1 MAQTRVV
8 TISHTTGAGG
18 DNIGRRVATGIG
30 FRYVDEEIIQ
40 LAAERHGIDA
50 EIVADAERRKGL
62 LDRILGDMA
71 APPMM
76 LEPTGGMTMLPR
88 EAFVTREDVRT
99 LIVDAIK
106 ETADRGNVVI
116 VSHAAGIPLTGRR
129 DVLRSA
135 TFDNGGRTVETA
147 KPIGYGWRT
156 GPFEHAGIGGFYDL
170 LGPNNYSVEDGSYA
184 KVREA
189 TLTYHVGSVRGFG
202 DCTLGLVGRNLF
214 TFTNYSGY
222 DPETGVAGG
231 QTGSGL
237 INQVDAF
244 DFPTL
249 RSYTFSLSTRF

>member
-8 TISHTTGAGG
+8 TISHATGAGG
-18 DNIGRRVATGIG
+18 DNIGRSVAKGLG

-88 EAFVTREDVRT
+88 EAFVTREDVRA

-129 DVLRSA
+129 DVLR
-135 TFDNGGRTVETA
+135 VLITA
-147 KPIGYGWRT
+147 S
-156 GPFEHAGIGGFYDL
+156 FEPRARR
-170 LGPNNYSVEDGSYA
+170 VA
-184 KVREA
+184 EA
-189 TLTYHVGSVRGFG
+189 TRGSKADAEKSLKTSDAGRADYFVRFYGIEQELPTHYDVVINTDTLTPEEAT
-202 DCTLGLVGRNLF
+202 DLVIAAAR
-214 TFTNYSGY
+214 
-222 DPETGVAGG
+222 
-231 QTGSGL
+231 
-237 INQVDAF
+237 
-244 DFPTL
+244 
-249 RSYTFSLSTRF
+249 RH

>member
-8 TISHTTGAGG
+8 TISHATGAGG
-18 DNIGRRVATGIG
+18 DNIGRSVAKGLG

-71 APPMM
+71 APSMM

-88 EAFVTREDVRT
+88 EAFVTREDVRA

-129 DVLRSA
+129 DVLRVLITASFEPRA
-135 TFDNGGRTVETA
+135 RRVAEARRSTKADAEKTLKGEDAGRA
-147 KPIGYGWRT
+147 DYFLRFYGIEQELPT
-156 GPFEHAGIGGFYDL
+156 HYDVVINTDTL
-170 LGPNNYSVEDGSYA
+170 TPE
-184 KVREA
+184 EA
-189 TLTYHVGSVRGFG
+189 T
-202 DCTLGLVGRNLF
+202 DLVIAAAR
-214 TFTNYSGY
+214 
-222 DPETGVAGG
+222 
-231 QTGSGL
+231 
-237 INQVDAF
+237 
-244 DFPTL
+244 
-249 RSYTFSLSTRF
+249 RH